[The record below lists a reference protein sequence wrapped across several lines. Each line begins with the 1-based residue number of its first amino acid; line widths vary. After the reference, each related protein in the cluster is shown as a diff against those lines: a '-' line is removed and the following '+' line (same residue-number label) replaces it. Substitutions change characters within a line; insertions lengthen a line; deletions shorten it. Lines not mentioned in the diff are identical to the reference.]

1 MSTPR
6 ACHRC
11 PSTAAAAAAA
21 AAGCATSG
29 GHATR
34 VAPDAWLKGS
44 VPLAGKTTQA
54 LSFTREPPRADAT
67 VQLGDGWFRFDAG
80 TEFQG
85 GVRLELVPG
94 APVPPDGAIA
104 TVQLSSQVA
113 ANGSTV
119 WNTRAG
125 NQYQDSWAFP
135 SPAGAPPEQ
144 RVIEHHE
151 YTGFRYAEV
160 IWHDALTGAPLPLA
174 QGTDFVLT
182 FWVVRYPYDEDGAA
196 AVVTSSP
203 QLDAVFGL
211 ATNTIKTTTLDFYSD
226 SNTRQRSLDC
236 MAGEGLASDCL

>member
-125 NQYQDSWAFP
+125 N
-135 SPAGAPPEQ
+135 
-144 RVIEHHE
+144 
-151 YTGFRYAEV
+151 
-160 IWHDALTGAPLPLA
+160 
-174 QGTDFVLT
+174 
-182 FWVVRYPYDEDGAA
+182 
-196 AVVTSSP
+196 
-203 QLDAVFGL
+203 
-211 ATNTIKTTTLDFYSD
+211 
-226 SNTRQRSLDC
+226 
-236 MAGEGLASDCL
+236 